1 MGVTGLLPF
10 LKKCSRQ
17 VNIKEFE
24 GYTVAVDA
32 YCWIHRA
39 SYSCA
44 MDLVLGNPTT
54 QYVTYCMKYLKMI
67 LEAGVRPILVFD
79 GVNLPAKAETDSRRQ
94 KSKKI
99 YKEKAAQYL
108 LEGNRRAAHECFE
121 RCVEVTQKM
130 ASNVIKAA
138 RDFGVDCIVAPY
150 ESDAQLAYL
159 VQAGYADLVITE
171 DSDLLLF
178 GCKQVLFKLDMSG
191 SGCLITWSAGIGEQ
205 CCGIPSQ
212 DFTPSH
218 LRFLG
223 ILSGCDYFPGI
234 PRIGLATAAK
244 IMRQCRTT
252 DFRYLLSN
260 MGSYCNL
267 TDAAC
272 QPIGYLQGEFLSQ
285 SSTYSGDQISLSP
298 SSSISTQSSAP
309 ITSLVRKNSSSSRQK
324 SGSGNKLHEDTIRA
338 AMRAERT
345 FRLQVVF
352 DPKTRKRIRLSEPTI
367 EDINEER
374 LIRADADQSE
384 SDLFIYAGDDSI
396 RAELAFAIALGNAD
410 FDTGDTINHFNPDE
424 FKVKKLFTGLRVR
437 SQPNMDLSSCS
448 VGSVLR
454 RVRRPDGERLNV
466 SIWDNSYKLEPVW
479 LYYTDNGLQSRPLC
493 ISIEDS
499 SGGKLSESQCLVLLH
514 SKDDRGKSTALPPPS
529 SFSSRPRISANATTL
544 SRSHRIVVSTVLT
557 AEPSVSS
564 ANRKRPLRDN
574 LFLDATNVQDVVA
587 SYTSEEK
594 VLPPPPKTP
603 MRDFANS
610 ETPIVSAGAYFATPV
625 SAVLQPTANER
636 LKSPVLECKR
646 SRSLFERD
654 FSKSAPSRKVNVFAA
669 APREKKAPLSEH
681 RPNFSLDQVKI
692 TEASP
697 LSQRFSFPRLKGS
710 RSSNQDAGEECPKQQ
725 QMQVKDGIENER
737 PISPVFDERNLQ
749 PVVKSTNLAQNGTKM
764 GSTLSSFFS
773 KFQYNPSSKRNSA
786 F

>member
-44 MDLVLGNPTT
+44 MDLALGNPTT

-67 LEAGVRPILVFD
+67 IESGIRPILVFD
-79 GVNLPAKAETDSRRQ
+79 GANLPAKAETDSKRQ

-121 RCVEVTQKM
+121 RCVEVTQNM

-138 RDFGVDCIVAPY
+138 RELGVDCIVAPY

-191 SGCLITWSAGIGEQ
+191 NGCLITWSAGIGEQ

-212 DFTPSH
+212 DFAPTH

-244 IMRQCRTT
+244 ILRQCRTT

-260 MGSYCNL
+260 MGSFCNL
-267 TDAAC
+267 ADAAC
-272 QPIGYLQGEFLSQ
+272 HPIGYLQGEFLSQ
-285 SSTYSGDQISLSP
+285 SSGDQISLSP
-298 SSSISTQSSAP
+298 SSSLSTESSTP
-309 ITSLVRKNSSSSRQK
+309 PTSLMRKNSSAGRQK
-324 SGSGNKLHEDTIRA
+324 SLSGNKLHEDTIRA

-352 DPKTRKRIRLSEPTI
+352 DPKSRKRIRLSEPTM
-367 EDINEER
+367 EDVNEER

-384 SDLFIYAGDDSI
+384 SDLFIYAGDESVEAD
-396 RAELAFAIALGNAD
+396 LAFAIALGNAD
-410 FDTGDTINHFNPDE
+410 FDTGSTINCFNPDE
-424 FKVKKLFTGLRVR
+424 FKVKKLFNGLRVH
-437 SQPNMDLSSCS
+437 SEPNLDLSPCS
-448 VGSVLR
+448 VGSVLK
-454 RVRRPDGERLNV
+454 RVRRPDGERLNM
-466 SIWDNSYKLEPVW
+466 SIWNASYKLEPVW
-479 LYYTDNGLQSRPLC
+479 LYYTDNGLQSRPFC
-493 ISIEDS
+493 ISIEDG
-499 SGGKLSESQCLVLLH
+499 SGENLSDSQHIVLLN
-514 SKDDRGKSTALPPPS
+514 SKGGRARSTSTLPPPP
-529 SFSSRPRISANATTL
+529 SFPPSRPRLSSSSTTL
-544 SRSHRIVVSTVLT
+544 SRSHRMTVSTVLT
-557 AEPSVSS
+557 AEPSVILT
-564 ANRKRPLRDN
+564 NRKRPLEDN
-574 LFLDATNVQDVVA
+574 LALYTSNVEDVVA
-587 SYTSEEK
+587 SYISEGE
-594 VLPPPPKTP
+594 VLSSPPKTP
-603 MRDFANS
+603 TRDFASS
-610 ETPIVSAGAYFATPV
+610 ETPVISAGAYFATPV
-625 SAVLQPTANER
+625 SAILQPGANKG
-636 LKSPVLECKR
+636 LKGEVLEYKRPRSVFEADLSRPATCKKFHAFTASTR
-646 SRSLFERD
+646 T
-654 FSKSAPSRKVNVFAA
+654 
-669 APREKKAPLSEH
+669 EKIPPLSE
-681 RPNFSLDQVKI
+681 RRSNFSTCQVNK
-692 TEASP
+692 TGASP
-697 LSQRFSFPRLKGS
+697 LSQRFSFPSLKAS
-710 RSSNQDAGEECPKQQ
+710 TYSNKAISDESSKPQTE
-725 QMQVKDGIENER
+725 VKDCIENER
-737 PISPVFDERNLQ
+737 PTSPVFDESNLE
-749 PVVKSTNLAQNGTKM
+749 PVIRSTSPLQNRTRTE
-764 GSTLSSFFS
+764 SSLSSFFS
-773 KFQYNPSSKRNSA
+773 KFQFNPSSKRHTTL
-786 F
+786 